1 MASSSI
7 DTAELRLGDVFLTRH
22 NAKIAS
28 IRDGN
33 KDLVLQPEEFLKVP
47 FTPMNFDDNAAT
59 RLNLFL
65 HPCRSLLE
73 DVVSID
79 EWLIGY
85 LADHSVEI
93 LKEQMNFDQVREKYI
108 SCIRHSDKGY
118 APTIKTKID
127 FTDGKHSLHC
137 WDADGNLIDAPE
149 NWKEFRISPRLHVSH
164 VWFMGTNFGPVLR
177 LTDALLKPEEN
188 SPASLKRKSPF

>member
-1 MASSSI
+1 MASSI

-28 IRDGN
+28 IRDGS
-33 KDLVLQPEEFLKVP
+33 KDLILQPEEFFKVP
-47 FTPMNFDDNAAT
+47 FTPMNFDESGPTT

-73 DVVSID
+73 DVASID

-93 LKEQMNFDQVREKYI
+93 LKKQMNFEEVRESYI
-108 SCIRHSDKGY
+108 SCIRHSAKGY
-118 APTIKTKID
+118 APTVKTKID
-127 FTDGKHSLHC
+127 FTDGKHALHC
-137 WDADGNLIDAPE
+137 WDADGNLVDAPE
-149 NWKEFRISPRLHVSH
+149 NWKEFRISPRIHVSH
-164 VWFMGTNFGPVLR
+164 VWFIGTNFGPVLR
-177 LTDALLKPEEN
+177 LTDALLRPEADT
-188 SPASLKRKSPF
+188 PASVKRKSPL

>member
-1 MASSSI
+1 MRFCSITKVIMASSSI

-47 FTPMNFDDNAAT
+47 CTPMNFDDNVAT

-93 LKEQMNFDQVREKYI
+93 LK
-108 SCIRHSDKGY
+108 
-118 APTIKTKID
+118 
-127 FTDGKHSLHC
+127 
-137 WDADGNLIDAPE
+137 
-149 NWKEFRISPRLHVSH
+149 
-164 VWFMGTNFGPVLR
+164 
-177 LTDALLKPEEN
+177 
-188 SPASLKRKSPF
+188 